1 CYEQGKRLPTRQEL
15 ADMHNYIFNTDIIT
29 ATGDFY
35 DLTLDDD
42 KMADLNL
49 VTVNSSTMFGY
60 WSSEKINDTMSQGRH
75 FTSTTSYDF
84 QIKTNRS
91 LSHVLARCV
100 E

>member
-35 DLTLDDD
+35 DLTLDED

-49 VTVNSSTMFGY
+49 IIISSGEYSY
-60 WSSEKINDTMSQGRH
+60 WSDEKNTDTMAHGRK
-75 FTSTTSYDF
+75 FTSTYSVPMGTT
-84 QIKTNRS
+84 TNRS
-91 LSHVLARCV
+91 TSRNLARCV